1 MKIIFILQQ
10 IHHRFSW
17 VNFLIYSNLSHLHN
31 SISFIPDK
39 FGLFHDSS
47 SLSQLLFS
55 IFFVYLFFIFIFL
68 VYLFILAFDT

>member
-47 SLSQLLFS
+47 SLSQLLFYS
-55 IFFVYLFFIFIFL
+55 FFCLSFLYFYFFI
-68 VYLFILAFDT
+68 LFIYFGF